1 VANGQVRTPPNRSVG
16 ITSLTVHLFL
26 VSRKANKEVLPT
38 TQQELQRMQETDIRI
53 RTIGSKV

>member
-1 VANGQVRTPPNRSVG
+1 VRTPPDRSVG

-53 RTIGSKV
+53 RAIGSKV